1 MTTIKE
7 KIDRYI
13 RIFGLILAASYML
26 LMTYTFYLA
35 YFSPH
40 HEMILSVDVVGEA
53 DPEFVM
59 LFVLVPLVMYTCFYY
74 LKKEIE
80 YIKGGKF

>member
-1 MTTIKE
+1 MKE

-13 RIFGLILAASYML
+13 RILGLILAASYMM
-26 LMTYTFYLA
+26 LMTYTFYRA

-53 DPEFVM
+53 DPEFVL
-59 LFVLVPLVMYTCFYY
+59 LFVVVPVVLYSCFYY
-74 LKKEIE
+74 LKKEIMCL
-80 YIKGGKF
+80 KT